1 MNGEISNWEIVAVL
15 NELRGSW
22 NDILA
27 LVERLDHVSRSVD
40 PLRMELLISKE
51 VGLSLK
57 LHAMEL
63 VYTIGYYWCFSFVTK
78 LGGSTIKIIMDL

>member
-1 MNGEISNWEIVAVL
+1 MNGEISKWEIVAVL

-78 LGGSTIKIIMDL
+78 LGGSTINIIMDL